1 VLLNATPTEQ
11 TFDLPPD
18 LADVDF
24 ALHPEQALLS
34 DSTQRGEAAG
44 GVVLLPARS
53 TTGLVAPEGSV
64 SLAEEMTESTEVEPD
79 LPEAAEVEPEA
90 SAAEDDRGYG
100 SLFWLLALIPVALG
114 AGAYILFR
122 RRRTNG

>member
-1 VLLNATPTEQ
+1 M
-11 TFDLPPD
+11 
-18 LADVDF
+18 
-24 ALHPEQALLS
+24 
-34 DSTQRGEAAG
+34 
-44 GVVLLPARS
+44 
-53 TTGLVAPEGSV
+53 LVAPEGRV
-64 SLAEEMTESTEVEPD
+64 SLVDEKIETLEVEPD
-79 LPEAAEVEPEA
+79 LPEAVEVEPEA